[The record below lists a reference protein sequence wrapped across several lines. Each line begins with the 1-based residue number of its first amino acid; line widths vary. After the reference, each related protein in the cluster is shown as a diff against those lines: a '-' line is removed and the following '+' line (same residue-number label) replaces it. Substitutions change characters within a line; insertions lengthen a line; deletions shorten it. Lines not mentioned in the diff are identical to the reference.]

1 MYFKRLSLVEQFV
14 SSVESPEQM
23 KNVSTQDDNH
33 NRVIVN
39 FKYREEKVSNKT
51 KNTAITVIAN
61 QTFRKIG
68 YVILI

>member
-1 MYFKRLSLVEQFV
+1 MYFKLLSFVEQFV

-51 KNTAITVIAN
+51 KYTAITVIAN
-61 QTFRKIG
+61 LKPSGR
-68 YVILI
+68 

>member
-1 MYFKRLSLVEQFV
+1 MYFKLLSFVEQFV

-39 FKYREEKVSNKT
+39 FKYREEKVSNNT
-51 KNTAITVIAN
+51 KYTAITVIVN
-61 QTFRKIG
+61 LKPSGR
-68 YVILI
+68 